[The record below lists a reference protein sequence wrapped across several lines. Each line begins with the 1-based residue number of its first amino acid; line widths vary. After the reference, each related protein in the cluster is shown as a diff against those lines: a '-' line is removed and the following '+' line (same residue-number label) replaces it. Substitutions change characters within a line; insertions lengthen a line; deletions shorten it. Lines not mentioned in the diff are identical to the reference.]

1 MCVFCNIVSANI
13 PSYKVYED
21 DDFLAFL
28 DISQATYGH
37 TLVIP
42 KKHYDNLFELDNKVA
57 SNIMPIVKKIASAIK
72 ISTSCEG
79 INILNN
85 NGVAAGQ
92 SVNHYHIHIIPRYKD
107 DDLKINFVNHNYAK
121 EDFISL
127 CDSIKSSIK

>member
-107 DDLKINFVNHNYAK
+107 DDLKINLVNHNYAK